1 MSIATREE
9 QILRIKAASFQSELN
24 EALDRRVREHVVA
37 TVKTILEAA
46 LREELQAALDTWCG
60 PKPRRS
66 GYFARTTDTQYGRIA
81 DLQVPKLRW
90 GNKKRPWRIL
100 KRYQR
105 ALTGLLDWRA
115 YVYVMGLS
123 LRDLQEA
130 LYFLLG
136 AVLSPTAI
144 NRVTLRVQEQLEAQ
158 RQAPITT
165 TPPILIVDGVWV
177 DIQYTLE
184 KFKIDQAGHRRQ
196 CRQAQERVILV
207 ALAVWPDGTYHILH
221 FEVAEDEDEAHWLAF
236 FDHLIARGLDPVA
249 VELIVSDGTH
259 GLPAV
264 MKKRLPHA
272 RWQRCVTHKV
282 RGMKR
287 YLTYQ
292 QLPEPS
298 ETDAPLSLAAR
309 KQQWWAELKAE
320 AYAIYDAVTYDEAQ
334 QLLQDFVAK
343 WQPWEPQAVHAFLWG
358 IERTFTF
365 YQFDASLHP
374 RIRTTNLLERLFR
387 EFRAKTDEV
396 GAFPNE
402 TSCLTL
408 FFLVVQREHAK
419 HNRPFIMAKN
429 TRH

>member
-1 MSIATREE
+1 MSIAQREE

-24 EALDRRVREHVVA
+24 EALEQRIQEQVVA
-37 TVKTILEAA
+37 TVKSILEAA
-46 LREELQAALDTWCG
+46 LDEELAAALVAWPG
-60 PKPRRS
+60 AKPRRS
-66 GYFARTTDTQYGRIA
+66 GSFGRTTDTQYGRIP

-90 GNKKRPWRIL
+90 GNKQRQWRIL
-100 KRYQR
+100 QRYQR
-105 ALTGLLDWRA
+105 ALTGLLDWLA

-136 AVLSPTAI
+136 AVLSPTAV
-144 NRVTLRVQEQLEAQ
+144 NRVTLRVQDHLAALQ
-158 RQAPITT
+158 QAPITQ

-177 DIQYTLE
+177 DILYPQDE
-184 KFKIDQAGHRRQ
+184 FKLDQAGHRRQ
-196 CRQAQERVILV
+196 CRQAQERAILV
-207 ALAVWPDGTYHILH
+207 ALAVWPDGTSHVLH
-221 FEVAEDEDEAHWLAF
+221 FEVAADEDEAQWRAF
-236 FDHLIARGLDPVA
+236 FDHLIARGLDPAA
-249 VELIVSDGTH
+249 VDLIVSDGTH

-264 MKKRLPHA
+264 MKQRLPQA
-272 RWQRCVTHKV
+272 RQQRCVTHKV

-292 QLPEPS
+292 QLPEPA
-298 ETDAPLSLAAR
+298 ETATPLSLAVR
-309 KQQWWAELKAE
+309 KQQWWAELQAE
-320 AYAIYDAVTYDEAQ
+320 AYAIYDAATYAAAQ
-334 QLLQDFVAK
+334 QLLQDFVTK
-343 WQPWEPQAVHAFLWG
+343 WQPREPQAVHAFLWG
-358 IERTFTF
+358 IEHTFTF

-387 EFRAKTDEV
+387 EFRAKTDEI

-419 HNRPFIMAKN
+419 HDRPLIMAKN
-429 TRH
+429 SRH

>member
-1 MSIATREE
+1 MSIAQREE
-9 QILRIKAASFQSELN
+9 QILRVKAASCQSELN
-24 EALDRRVREHVVA
+24 EALQQRIQEQVVA
-37 TVKTILEAA
+37 SVKAILEAA
-46 LREELQAALDTWCG
+46 LDEELAADLATWRG
-60 PKPRRS
+60 TKPRRS
-66 GYFARTTDTQYGRIA
+66 GYFERATDTQYGRIA

-90 GNKKRPWRIL
+90 GNKQRRWRIL
-100 KRYQR
+100 QRYQR
-105 ALTGLLDWRA
+105 AVAGLLDWLA
-115 YVYVMGLS
+115 YVYVLGLS

-136 AVLSPTAI
+136 AVLSPTAV
-144 NRVTLRVQEQLEAQ
+144 NRVTLRVQDQLAALQ
-158 RQAPITT
+158 QAPIPT
-165 TPPILIVDGVWV
+165 TPPMLIVDGVWV
-177 DIQYTLE
+177 DILYPRDE
-184 KFKIDQAGHRRQ
+184 FKIDQAGHHRH

-207 ALAVWPDGTYHILH
+207 ALAVWPDGTHHVLH
-221 FEVAEDEDEAHWLAF
+221 FAVAADEDEAHWRAF
-236 FDHLIARGLDPVA
+236 FDHLIARGLDPTA
-249 VELIVSDGTH
+249 VELLVSDGTH

-264 MKKRLPHA
+264 MKQRLPQA
-272 RWQRCVTHKV
+272 RQQRCVTHKV

-292 QLPEPS
+292 QLPAPS
-298 ETDAPLSLAAR
+298 ETEASLSLAVR
-309 KQQWWAELKAE
+309 KQQWWAALKTE
-320 AYAIYDAVTYDEAQ
+320 AYAIYDAATYAEAQ
-334 QLLQDFVAK
+334 QLRQDFVAK
-343 WQPWEPQAVHAFLWG
+343 WQPREPQAVHAFLWE

-429 TRH
+429 SRH